1 MAQTIKIKRSTGS
14 TAPSSLSGGELAF
27 TGGAG
32 TYADGGQR
40 LYIGDP
46 ANSDAVTVIGGNYF
60 TTMLDHQPGTLT
72 GSSAI
77 IVDSNSK
84 VDILKAGN
92 IVVTGST
99 DTISTAS
106 GNLTLAPTGNLVI
119 THGGTVSLATQATSL
134 TVKDNEANALDINEG
149 GTSYFKVT
157 TTDGSEKVTVGK
169 ELAVAETISAAAGMT
184 LAPVGNL
191 TITHGGVVSL
201 AGQATS
207 LTIPD
212 NEASALDINEGGN
225 SYLNFVT
232 TNGAEKVVVGK
243 ELRVAGTVSAAGAL
257 TLAPVGNLVVTH
269 GGTIDLSAQANSI
282 SVKDNTVNAF
292 DINEGGTSYIKV
304 TTTDSGEK
312 VVIGKE
318 LQADAALRL
327 KSDNVNL
334 YFGADSEVSFT
345 HVPDTGLL
353 LNSSSELQFRDSALK
368 VYSSADGQ
376 LDIAADTELAITAPT
391 VDIDAATEVNI
402 SNALTVGGAVDVGT
416 GSFTVSAAGAVYAA
430 STLEA
435 DGATTLNDTL
445 GVTGAAT
452 FNGAV
457 TLGNASDDAILVKG
471 TATFEQSADF
481 DGGFTVAG
489 SQTIDMGTNRVTN
502 VGTPTQSTDAA
513 TKSYVDSV
521 KQALDIKDSVRAATT
536 ADLSATYNNG
546 TAGVGATLTAD
557 SNGAISVDDISPG
570 QGDRILVKDQ
580 DTASENGIYTV
591 TTVGDGSTAFV
602 LTRATDADSAAEVT
616 GGLFTF
622 VEEGTIGA
630 DNAYVLTSITGSAT
644 LGTSTLTFT
653 QFSGAGQIIAG
664 QALSKDGNTLDVEVD
679 GKSIEVNSDAL
690 RLKGITGTANGD
702 LLYGANGTN
711 GGYAALSI
719 GTYDAT
725 NSVGQILQVGAGST
739 VTWTNTI
746 DGGTFS

>member
-72 GSSAI
+72 ASSAI

-84 VDILKAGN
+84 VDIVKSGN
-92 IVVTGST
+92 IVITGST

-106 GNLTLAPTGNLVI
+106 GNLTLAPTSNLVI

-149 GTSYFKVT
+149 GTSY
-157 TTDGSEKVTVGK
+157 
-169 ELAVAETISAAAGMT
+169 
-184 LAPVGNL
+184 
-191 TITHGGVVSL
+191 
-201 AGQATS
+201 
-207 LTIPD
+207 
-212 NEASALDINEGGN
+212 
-225 SYLNFVT
+225 
-232 TNGAEKVVVGK
+232 
-243 ELRVAGTVSAAGAL
+243 
-257 TLAPVGNLVVTH
+257 
-269 GGTIDLSAQANSI
+269 
-282 SVKDNTVNAF
+282 
-292 DINEGGTSYIKV
+292 IKV

-312 VVIGKE
+312 VTIGKE

-327 KSDNVNL
+327 KSDAVNL
-334 YFGADSEVSFT
+334 YFGADSEVSLT
-345 HVPDTGLL
+345 HVADTGLL

-368 VYSSADGQ
+368 INSSTDGQ
-376 LDIAADTELAITAPT
+376 LDIAADTEVQIVAPT

-402 SNALTVGGAVDVGT
+402 SNALTVGGAVDVGSS
-416 GSFTVSAAGAVYAA
+416 SFTVSAAGAVYAA
-430 STLEA
+430 STLEVDGTA
-435 DGATTLNDTL
+435 TLDGALDVA
-445 GVTGAAT
+445 GDAT
-452 FNGAV
+452 FDGAV
-457 TLGNASDDAILVKG
+457 TLGDAAGDAITVTG
-471 TATFEQSADF
+471 TATFAQSADF

-489 SQTIDMGTNRVTN
+489 SQTVDMGANRVTN
-502 VGTPTQSTDAA
+502 VATPTQSTDAA

-536 ADLSATYNNG
+536 ADLSATYSNG
-546 TAGVGATLTAD
+546 SSGVGATLTAD
-557 SNGAISVDDISPG
+557 ANGALSVDGVSPG
-570 QGDRILVKDQ
+570 SGDRILVKDQ
-580 DTASENGIYTV
+580 TTQTENGIYTV

-602 LTRATDADSAAEVT
+602 LTRATDADSSTEVT

-622 VEEGTIGA
+622 VEEGTVAA
-630 DNAYVLTSITGSAT
+630 DNAYVLTSITG
-644 LGTSTLTFT
+644 TSTIGTDNLVFT
-653 QFSGAGQIIAG
+653 QFSGAGQVTAG
-664 QALSKDGNTLDVEVD
+664 AALSKTGNTLNVEVD
-679 GKSIEVNSDAL
+679 DKSIEVNSDAL

-702 LLYGANGTN
+702 ILYGANGAN

-725 NSVGQILQVGAGST
+725 NSVGQILQVGSGST

>member
-134 TVKDNEANALDINEG
+134 TVKDNETNALDINEG

-402 SNALTVGGAVDVGT
+402 SNALKVGGAVDVGT

-445 GVTGAAT
+445 GVTAAAT

-489 SQTIDMGTNRVTN
+489 SQTVDMGTNRVTN

-546 TAGVGATLTAD
+546 TGGVGATLTAD
-557 SNGAISVDDISPG
+557 SNGALSVDGVSPA

-580 DTASENGIYTV
+580 STASENGIYTV

>member
-99 DTISTAS
+99 DTISTSS

-134 TVKDNEANALDINEG
+134 TVKDNETNALDINEG

-257 TLAPVGNLVVTH
+257 TLAPVRNLVVTH
-269 GGTIDLSAQANSI
+269 GGTID
-282 SVKDNTVNAF
+282 
-292 DINEGGTSYIKV
+292 
-304 TTTDSGEK
+304 
-312 VVIGKE
+312 
-318 LQADAALRL
+318 
-327 KSDNVNL
+327 
-334 YFGADSEVSFT
+334 
-345 HVPDTGLL
+345 
-353 LNSSSELQFRDSALK
+353 
-368 VYSSADGQ
+368 
-376 LDIAADTELAITAPT
+376 
-391 VDIDAATEVNI
+391 
-402 SNALTVGGAVDVGT
+402 
-416 GSFTVSAAGAVYAA
+416 
-430 STLEA
+430 
-435 DGATTLNDTL
+435 
-445 GVTGAAT
+445 
-452 FNGAV
+452 
-457 TLGNASDDAILVKG
+457 
-471 TATFEQSADF
+471 
-481 DGGFTVAG
+481 
-489 SQTIDMGTNRVTN
+489 
-502 VGTPTQSTDAA
+502 
-513 TKSYVDSV
+513 
-521 KQALDIKDSVRAATT
+521 
-536 ADLSATYNNG
+536 
-546 TAGVGATLTAD
+546 
-557 SNGAISVDDISPG
+557 
-570 QGDRILVKDQ
+570 
-580 DTASENGIYTV
+580 
-591 TTVGDGSTAFV
+591 
-602 LTRATDADSAAEVT
+602 
-616 GGLFTF
+616 
-622 VEEGTIGA
+622 
-630 DNAYVLTSITGSAT
+630 
-644 LGTSTLTFT
+644 
-653 QFSGAGQIIAG
+653 
-664 QALSKDGNTLDVEVD
+664 
-679 GKSIEVNSDAL
+679 
-690 RLKGITGTANGD
+690 
-702 LLYGANGTN
+702 
-711 GGYAALSI
+711 
-719 GTYDAT
+719 
-725 NSVGQILQVGAGST
+725 
-739 VTWTNTI
+739 
-746 DGGTFS
+746 

>member
-1 MAQTIKIKRSTGS
+1 LST
-14 TAPSSLSGGELAF
+14 
-27 TGGAG
+27 
-32 TYADGGQR
+32 
-40 LYIGDP
+40 
-46 ANSDAVTVIGGNYF
+46 
-60 TTMLDHQPGTLT
+60 
-72 GSSAI
+72 
-77 IVDSNSK
+77 
-84 VDILKAGN
+84 
-92 IVVTGST
+92 
-99 DTISTAS
+99 
-106 GNLTLAPTGNLVI
+106 
-119 THGGTVSLATQATSL
+119 
-134 TVKDNEANALDINEG
+134 
-149 GTSYFKVT
+149 
-157 TTDGSEKVTVGK
+157 
-169 ELAVAETISAAAGMT
+169 
-184 LAPVGNL
+184 
-191 TITHGGVVSL
+191 
-201 AGQATS
+201 
-207 LTIPD
+207 
-212 NEASALDINEGGN
+212 
-225 SYLNFVT
+225 
-232 TNGAEKVVVGK
+232 
-243 ELRVAGTVSAAGAL
+243 
-257 TLAPVGNLVVTH
+257 
-269 GGTIDLSAQANSI
+269 QANSI
-282 SVKDNTVNAF
+282 SVRDNTVNAF

-402 SNALTVGGAVDVGT
+402 SNALKVGGAVDVGT

-435 DGATTLNDTL
+435 DGATTLNSTL
-445 GVTGAAT
+445 DVTGAAT
-452 FNGAV
+452 FDGAV
-457 TLGNASDDAILVKG
+457 TLGDASDDAILVKG

-502 VGTPTQSTDAA
+502 VGTPSQSTDAA
-513 TKSYVDSV
+513 TKAYVDSV

-546 TAGVGATLTAD
+546 SSGVGATLTAD
-557 SNGAISVDDISPG
+557 ANGAISVDDINLSS
-570 QGDRILVKDQ
+570 GDRILVKDQ
-580 DTASENGIYTV
+580 STASENGIYTV

-679 GKSIEVNSDAL
+679 DKSIEVNSDAL

>member
-32 TYADGGQR
+32 TYGNGGQR

-72 GSSAI
+72 ANSAI

-106 GNLTLAPTGNLVI
+106 GNLTLAPTGSLVI
-119 THGGTVSLATQATSL
+119 THGGTVSFATQATSL
-134 TVKDNEANALDINEG
+134 TIRDNEVNALDINEG
-149 GTSYFKVT
+149 GNSYLKFT
-157 TTDGSEKVTVGK
+157 TTDASEKVVVGK
-169 ELAVAETISAAAGMT
+169 ELQVAETISAAAGMT

-191 TITHGGVVSL
+191 TITHGGTINL

-207 LTIPD
+207 LTVPD
-212 NEASALDINEGGN
+212 N
-225 SYLNFVT
+225 
-232 TNGAEKVVVGK
+232 
-243 ELRVAGTVSAAGAL
+243 
-257 TLAPVGNLVVTH
+257 
-269 GGTIDLSAQANSI
+269 QAN
-282 SVKDNTVNAF
+282 AL

-304 TTTDSGEK
+304 TTTDAGEK
-312 VVIGKE
+312 VTIGKE
-318 LQADAALRL
+318 LQADGAVRL

-353 LNSSSELQFRDSALK
+353 LNGASQLQFRDSGLK
-368 VYSSADGQ
+368 INSSADGQ
-376 LDIAADTELAITAPT
+376 LDIAADTELQIVAPT

-402 SNALTVGGAVDVGT
+402 SNALTVGGAVNVGSS
-416 GSFTVSAAGAVYAA
+416 SFTVSAAGAVYAA

-435 DGATTLNDTL
+435 DGATTLNSTL
-445 GVTGAAT
+445 DVTGAAT
-452 FNGAV
+452 FDGAV
-457 TLGNASDDAILVKG
+457 TLGNAAEDAISVVG
-471 TATFEQSADF
+471 TATFTESADF

-489 SQTIDMGTNRVTN
+489 SQTIDMGANRVTN
-502 VGTPTQSTDAA
+502 VATPTQSSDAA
-513 TKSYVDSV
+513 TKAYVDSV

-546 TAGVGATLTAD
+546 TSGVGATLTAD
-557 SNGAISVDDISPG
+557 SNGAISVDDISLSS
-570 QGDRILVKDQ
+570 GDRVLVKDQ
-580 DTASENGIYTV
+580 STASENGIYTV
-591 TTVGDGSTAFV
+591 TTVGDAGTAFV

-616 GGLFTF
+616 GGMFTF

-630 DNAYVLTSITGSAT
+630 DNAYVLTSVTGSAT

-679 GKSIEVNSDAL
+679 DKSIEVNSDAL

>member
-557 SNGAISVDDISPG
+557 SNGAISVDDISPA

>member
-134 TVKDNEANALDINEG
+134 TVKDNETNALDINEG

-557 SNGAISVDDISPG
+557 SNGAISVDDISPA

>member
-99 DTISTAS
+99 DTISTSS

-304 TTTDSGEK
+304 TTTDLGEK

-353 LNSSSELQFRDSALK
+353 LNSSSQLQFRDSALK

-376 LDIAADTELAITAPT
+376 LDITADTELAITAPT

-402 SNALTVGGAVDVGT
+402 SNALKVGGAVDVGT

-430 STLEA
+430 GTLEA
-435 DGATTLNDTL
+435 NGATTLNSTL
-445 GVTGAAT
+445 DVTGAAT
-452 FNGAV
+452 FDGAV
-457 TLGNASDDAILVKG
+457 TLGDGAGDAISVLG
-471 TATFEQSADF
+471 TATFTPSADF
-481 DGGFTVAG
+481 DGGFTVAS
-489 SQTIDMGTNRVTN
+489 SQTIDMGGNRVQN
-502 VGTPTQSTDAA
+502 VGTPSQSSDAA
-513 TKSYVDSV
+513 TKAYVDSV

-536 ADLSATYNNG
+536 ANLSATYSNG
-546 TAGVGATLTAD
+546 SSGVGATLTAD
-557 SNGAISVDDISPG
+557 AAGALSLDGISLA
-570 QGDRILVKDQ
+570 QGDRVLVKDQ
-580 DTASENGIYTV
+580 TTTAENGIYTV
-591 TTVGDGSTAFV
+591 TTVGDVSTAFV
-602 LTRATDADSAAEVT
+602 LTRATDADSSSEVT

-622 VEEGTIGA
+622 VEEGNIAA
-630 DNAYVLTSITGSAT
+630 DNAYVLTSITGTAT
-644 LGTSTLTFT
+644 MGTSSLVFT
-653 QFSGAGQIIAG
+653 QFSGAGQVLAG
-664 QALSKDGNTLDVEVD
+664 AGLDKDGNTLSVNVD
-679 GKSIEVNSDAL
+679 NKSIQIDSDTL
-690 RLKGITGTANGD
+690 KLKGITGTANGD

>member
-84 VDILKAGN
+84 VDIVKSGN
-92 IVVTGST
+92 IVITGST

-106 GNLTLAPTGNLVI
+106 GNLTLAPTGSLVI
-119 THGGTVSLATQATSL
+119 THGGTISLATQATSL
-134 TVKDNEANALDINEG
+134 TVRDNEANALDINEG
-149 GTSYFKVT
+149 GTSYIKVT
-157 TTDGSEKVTVGK
+157 TTNGSEKVTVGK
-169 ELAVAETISAAAGMT
+169 ELAVAETISTAAGMT

-191 TITHGGVVSL
+191 TITHGG
-201 AGQATS
+201 
-207 LTIPD
+207 
-212 NEASALDINEGGN
+212 
-225 SYLNFVT
+225 
-232 TNGAEKVVVGK
+232 
-243 ELRVAGTVSAAGAL
+243 
-257 TLAPVGNLVVTH
+257 
-269 GGTIDLSAQANSI
+269 TIDLSTQANSI
-282 SVKDNTVNAF
+282 SVRDNTVNAF

-402 SNALTVGGAVDVGT
+402 SNALKVGGAVDVGT

-435 DGATTLNDTL
+435 DGATTLNSTL
-445 GVTGAAT
+445 DVTSAAT
-452 FNGAV
+452 FDGAV
-457 TLGNASDDAILVKG
+457 TLGDASDDAILVKG

-502 VGTPTQSTDAA
+502 VGTPSQSTDAA
-513 TKSYVDSV
+513 TKAYVDSV

-546 TAGVGATLTAD
+546 SSGVGATLTAD
-557 SNGAISVDDISPG
+557 ANGAISVDDINLSS
-570 QGDRILVKDQ
+570 GDRILVKDQ
-580 DTASENGIYTV
+580 STASENGIYTV

-679 GKSIEVNSDAL
+679 DKSIEVNSDAL

>member
-99 DTISTAS
+99 DTISTSS

-134 TVKDNEANALDINEG
+134 TVKDNETNALDINEG

-201 AGQATS
+201 ASQATS

-282 SVKDNTVNAF
+282 SVKDNEVNAF

-304 TTTDSGEK
+304 TTTDLGEK

-334 YFGADSEVSFT
+334 YFGADSEVSLT

-353 LNSSSELQFRDSALK
+353 LNSSRELQFRDSALK
-368 VYSSADGQ
+368 VYSSVDGQ

-402 SNALTVGGAVDVGT
+402 SNALKVGGAVDVGT

-435 DGATTLNDTL
+435 DGAATLNSTL
-445 GVTGAAT
+445 DVTGAAT
-452 FNGAV
+452 FDGAV
-457 TLGNASDDAILVKG
+457 TLGNAAEDAISVVG
-471 TATFEQSADF
+471 TATFTESADF

-489 SQTIDMGTNRVTN
+489 SQTIDMGANRVTN
-502 VGTPTQSTDAA
+502 VATPTQSTDAA
-513 TKSYVDSV
+513 TKAYVDSV

-546 TAGVGATLTAD
+546 TNGVGATLTAD
-557 SNGAISVDDISPG
+557 SNGAISVDDISLSS
-570 QGDRILVKDQ
+570 GDRVLVKDQ
-580 DTASENGIYTV
+580 STASENGIYTV
-591 TTVGDGSTAFV
+591 TTVGDAGTAFV

-679 GKSIEVNSDAL
+679 DKSIEVNSDAL

>member
-134 TVKDNEANALDINEG
+134 TVKDNETNALDINEG

-304 TTTDSGEK
+304 TTTDLGEK

-402 SNALTVGGAVDVGT
+402 SNALKVGGAVDVGT

-489 SQTIDMGTNRVTN
+489 SQTVDMGTNRVTN

-546 TAGVGATLTAD
+546 TGGVGATLTAD
-557 SNGAISVDDISPG
+557 SNGALSVDGVSPA

-580 DTASENGIYTV
+580 STASENGIYTV

>member
-84 VDILKAGN
+84 VDIVKSGN
-92 IVVTGST
+92 IVITGST

-106 GNLTLAPTGNLVI
+106 GNLTLAPTGSLVI

-134 TVKDNEANALDINEG
+134 TVRDNEANALDINEG
-149 GTSYFKVT
+149 GTSYIKVT
-157 TTDGSEKVTVGK
+157 TTNGSEKVTVGK
-169 ELAVAETISAAAGMT
+169 ELAVAETISTAAGMT

-191 TITHGGVVSL
+191 TITHGG
-201 AGQATS
+201 
-207 LTIPD
+207 
-212 NEASALDINEGGN
+212 
-225 SYLNFVT
+225 
-232 TNGAEKVVVGK
+232 
-243 ELRVAGTVSAAGAL
+243 
-257 TLAPVGNLVVTH
+257 
-269 GGTIDLSAQANSI
+269 TIDLSTQANSI
-282 SVKDNTVNAF
+282 SVRDNTVNAF

-402 SNALTVGGAVDVGT
+402 SNALKVGGAVDVGT

-435 DGATTLNDTL
+435 DGATTLNSTL
-445 GVTGAAT
+445 DVTGAAT
-452 FNGAV
+452 FDGAV
-457 TLGNASDDAILVKG
+457 TLGDASDDAILVKG

-502 VGTPTQSTDAA
+502 VGTPSQSTDAA
-513 TKSYVDSV
+513 TKAYVDSV

-546 TAGVGATLTAD
+546 SSGVGATLTAD
-557 SNGAISVDDISPG
+557 ANGAISVDDINLSS
-570 QGDRILVKDQ
+570 GDRILVKDQ
-580 DTASENGIYTV
+580 STASENGIYTV

-679 GKSIEVNSDAL
+679 DKSIEVNSDAL

>member
-72 GSSAI
+72 ANSAI

-106 GNLTLAPTGNLVI
+106 GNLTLAPTGSLVI

-134 TVKDNEANALDINEG
+134 TIKDNEASALNINEG
-149 GTSYFKVT
+149 GNSYLKFT
-157 TTDGSEKVTVGK
+157 TTDGSEKVVVGK
-169 ELAVAETISAAAGMT
+169 ELEVAQTISAAAGMT

-191 TITHGGVVSL
+191 TITHGGTVSL

-212 NEASALDINEGGN
+212 NQTNAL
-225 SYLNFVT
+225 
-232 TNGAEKVVVGK
+232 
-243 ELRVAGTVSAAGAL
+243 
-257 TLAPVGNLVVTH
+257 
-269 GGTIDLSAQANSI
+269 
-282 SVKDNTVNAF
+282 
-292 DINEGGTSYIKV
+292 DINEGGTSYIKL

-312 VVIGKE
+312 VTIGKE
-318 LQADAALRL
+318 LQADGALRL

-334 YFGADSEVSFT
+334 YFGADSEVSLT
-345 HVPDTGLL
+345 HLPDTGLL
-353 LNSSSELQFRDSALK
+353 LNGASQLQFRDSGLK
-368 VYSSADGQ
+368 INSSTDGQ

-391 VDIDAATEVNI
+391 VDIDAATEVNV
-402 SNALTVGGAVDVGT
+402 SNALTVGGAVNVGSS
-416 GSFTVSAAGAVYAA
+416 SFTVSAAGAVYAA

-435 DGATTLNDTL
+435 DGATTLNSTL
-445 GVTGAAT
+445 DVTGAAT
-452 FNGAV
+452 FDGAV
-457 TLGNASDDAILVKG
+457 TLGDGAGDAISVLG
-471 TATFEQSADF
+471 TATFTPSADF

-489 SQTIDMGTNRVTN
+489 SQTVDMGANRVQN

-513 TKSYVDSV
+513 TKAYVDSV

-536 ADLSATYNNG
+536 ADLSATYSNG
-546 TAGVGATLTAD
+546 SSGVGATLTAD
-557 SNGAISVDDISPG
+557 AAGALSVDGVSPV

-580 DTASENGIYTV
+580 TTTAENGIYTV
-591 TTVGDGSTAFV
+591 TTVGDVSTAFV
-602 LTRATDADSAAEVT
+602 LTRATDADSSSEVS

-622 VEEGTIGA
+622 VEEGSVAA
-630 DNAYVLTSITGSAT
+630 DNAYVLTSITGTAT
-644 LGTSTLTFT
+644 MGTSSLEFT
-653 QFSGAGQIIAG
+653 QFSGAGQVSAG
-664 QALSKDGNTLDVEVD
+664 AGLDKNGNTLSVNVD
-679 GKSIEVNSDAL
+679 DKSIQIDSDTL
-690 RLKGITGTANGD
+690 KLKGITGTANGD

>member
-557 SNGAISVDDISPG
+557 SNGAISVDDISPA

-653 QFSGAGQIIAG
+653 QFSGAGQVIAG

-679 GKSIEVNSDAL
+679 DKSIEVNSDAL